1 MMIISD
7 LGFLLLLLFVN
18 CVCVCIHVCVCVCLL
33 SVYRREHQIPGV
45 VFIGSYAPP
54 SVDAVK

>member
-1 MMIISD
+1 MIISD

-18 CVCVCIHVCVCVCLL
+18 CVCFFMRVCVCVCLL
-33 SVYRREHQIPGV
+33 SVYKREYQIPGV
-45 VFIGSYAPP
+45 VFIGSCEPP